1 MKAWLLVLVCFFL
14 APWYA
19 PAQTRE
25 ETIGFIVSEYRSFES
40 REYKYKEIT
49 FSPAGDTFTIR
60 RAAQGDKDY
69 VVTFNLKDVEVYK
82 VTINHANGINQHQ
95 LMVRNR
101 GSETSIGR
109 DGSTFKGAVKI
120 TPTIDN
126 ENKILALERA
136 FTQLTLL
143 TTGRK
148 PLFR

>member
-82 VTINHANGINQHQ
+82 VTINHANGINQHE
-95 LMVRNR
+95 LMVRKPGQRDQHRQGRLHLQGR
-101 GSETSIGR
+101 GEDHPDHQQREQDPGP
-109 DGSTFKGAVKI
+109 GARLH
-120 TPTIDN
+120 P
-126 ENKILALERA
+126 A
-136 FTQLTLL
+136 
-143 TTGRK
+143 
-148 PLFR
+148 